1 MDEMVKGDAEE
12 EMEDERVLLP
22 LTFEAPS
29 LETDVSGNSEEGRL
43 VKRDEEAV
51 SGVAEEGCV
60 GEDDAAPV
68 DFWLPSE
75 EPSAALLS

>member
-12 EMEDERVLLP
+12 EREEERLLLP

-29 LETDVSGNSEEGRL
+29 LETDVSGNSEDGRL
-43 VKRDEEAV
+43 VKRDEDAV
-51 SGVAEEGCV
+51 IGVAEDGCV
-60 GEDDAAPV
+60 GEEDAAPV

-75 EPSAALLS
+75 EPIAALLS